1 MKTLY
6 LRSLITMLL
15 VFGLLIGSIVYFS
28 TSDDQPQLQADT
40 HELPVTVMS
49 QVEPEL
55 VCLSD
60 VLTT

>member
-28 TSDDQPQLQADT
+28 TSDDRPQLEADT
-40 HELPVTVMS
+40 HQLAETVMT
-49 QVEPEL
+49 QVEPDV

-60 VLTT
+60 VLTA

>member
-15 VFGLLIGSIVYFS
+15 VFGLLIGSIVYIS
-28 TSDDQPQLQADT
+28 SSDDQPQLEADT
-40 HELPVTVMS
+40 HQLPETVMA
-49 QVEPEL
+49 QVDLDL